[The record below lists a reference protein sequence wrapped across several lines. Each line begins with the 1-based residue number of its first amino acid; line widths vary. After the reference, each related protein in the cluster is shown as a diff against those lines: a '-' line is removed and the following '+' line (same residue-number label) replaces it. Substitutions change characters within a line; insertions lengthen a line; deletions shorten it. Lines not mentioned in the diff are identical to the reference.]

1 MARGQ
6 QLSDELK
13 ENIIAAL
20 ASNNNVRE
28 IARQFK
34 VSPASVMKYRDV
46 KPDEFEQLRTDKKT
60 QMIEKIWL
68 SLEDAAELGHSMIV
82 EAKNKERDIPLN
94 QISTYYGTLYDKMA
108 LMKGE
113 STSNTNINGTMNLKQ
128 VADLSDEDLEMIVN
142 GVIQSAGS

>member
-6 QLSDELK
+6 QIPDELK
-13 ENIIAAL
+13 EQIKAAL

-34 VSPASVMKYRDV
+34 VSPSSVMKFRDEN
-46 KPDEFEQLRTDKKT
+46 PDEFEQLRTDKKQ
-60 QMIEKIWL
+60 QMINKIWI
-68 SLEDAAELGHSMIV
+68 SLEDAAELGHTMILQ
-82 EAKNKERDIPLN
+82 AKENKRDIPLN

-113 STSNTNINGTMNLKQ
+113 STANTSITVK
-128 VADLSDEDLEMIVN
+128 LEGELDTWAN
-142 GVIQSAGS
+142 